1 MSYASYISG
10 FLRKNGFGA
19 ALDKKILSVGQDQS
33 NPSTVANVYMQT
45 GGGHLQE
52 SKAAIHAAKTVLTD
66 AGFEIPLV
74 AAGGFKVT
82 GTAKESG
89 LSNTS
94 LPGFNSWLTRFV
106 DEKGLDTEYRF
117 DVEGKEWGWNSI
129 PLSVVLEA
137 CRSATPQEQAKI
149 KDTLV
154 KIDFKNGDVMH
165 FFKHLARGMA
175 R

>member
-82 GTAKESG
+82 GTATPTAPAQKP
-89 LSNTS
+89 
-94 LPGFNSWLTRFV
+94 LPGFNSWLTRFI

-117 DVEGKEWGWNSI
+117 DVEGKEWRWNSI
-129 PLSVVLEA
+129 PLGVVLEA
-137 CRSATPQEQAKI
+137 CRAASPQEQAKI
-149 KDTLV
+149 QDTLV
-154 KIDFKNGDVMH
+154 KIDVLNGDAMH
-165 FFKHLARGMA
+165 YFKHLAKGLA
-175 R
+175 K